1 MVAALSYLLA
11 CLEGDAAKGWVEPM
25 VILVI
30 LLINALVSTW
40 QELSAADALSAL
52 QRLQPET
59 ARCLRQAPCPY
70 PYPTPTPYLY
80 HLALGLALGL
90 ALALALALA
99 LPRDRAKPPG

>member
-1 MVAALSYLLA
+1 VVAALSYLLA

-59 ARCLRQAPCPY
+59 ARCLRQAPCPN
-70 PYPTPTPYLY
+70 PYTPSPY
-80 HLALGLALGL
+80 HLALGLALSL
-90 ALALALALA
+90 ALALS
-99 LPRDRAKPPG
+99 